1 MDRRTVLFVVLSAAF
16 LIVWWILFPPQ
27 PPPKA
32 PAGAP
37 PSGET
42 AEKTTAAPVSGA
54 GASDTPASATAGT
67 ATASSVPSLA
77 GVGGPGGAR
86 AERPEIP
93 QGARIE
99 ASAEDEVA
107 IDTPLASV
115 HLTNRGARDVSWKLK
130 KYLDD
135 AGHPLELVSNAGR
148 ALDHLPLQFLLEDPG
163 ATKRLKEGLY
173 RVSRKVDSEA
183 GAAYTE
189 VSFIWSDG
197 AGLAATKTLRVS
209 HDSYLAGL
217 HFAAEAGGVPVSP
230 TLVWG
235 AGFGGHN
242 GLETGRYADMSW
254 AVLNVSGRPIER
266 RPQTNLKPDA
276 PWLDEGPV
284 SWAGVEDKYFAALF
298 VPEVAVP
305 GRVRFELLRL
315 VEEGREEQHLSMAL
329 GLPGASRVRLFVGP
343 KDYDI
348 LKGLGIGLEHLLNF
362 GFFGFIALPLFYSM
376 KFLQRYTGNY
386 GWAIVILTVGIRILF
401 FPIMYRGQIRMRTMQ
416 EKMKRVQPKVKALR
430 ERYRKLEKK
439 EADKGNL
446 GARQRLRREMNEEMM
461 ALYKEEDINPLG
473 SMSGCLP
480 ILLQL
485 PILYAFYTILS
496 ISIEL
501 RRAPFLL
508 WITDLSQ
515 KDPYFVTPIIM
526 GGTQLVQQVMTS
538 SSIPDPAQRRM
549 MYIMPIMFT
558 YIFLNFPS
566 GLVLYWLVNNLL
578 GIGQQY
584 LINRQAASE
593 KSPS

>member
-16 LIVWWILFPPQ
+16 LIVWWMLFPPQ

-32 PAGAP
+32 PPPEGTAGKTTSIPASEAGA
-37 PSGET
+37 
-42 AEKTTAAPVSGA
+42 AA
-54 GASDTPASATAGT
+54 TPGSAPAGT
-67 ATASSVPSLA
+67 ATPTGAPSLA
-77 GVGGPGGAR
+77 GVGDAGGAR

-93 QGARIE
+93 RGGRIGAATEEEVSIE
-99 ASAEDEVA
+99 
-107 IDTPLASV
+107 TPLASI
-115 HLTNRGARDVSWKLK
+115 HLTNRGARVVSWKLK

-135 AGHPLELVSNAGR
+135 EGHALDLVSHAGR
-148 ALDHLPLQFLLEDPG
+148 TLDYLPLQFLLEDPG
-163 ATKRLKEGLY
+163 ITRHLKEALY
-173 RVSRKVDSEA
+173 RVARREGNEA
-183 GAAYTE
+183 GVAFTE
-189 VSFIWSDG
+189 VSFTWSDG
-197 AGLAATKTLRVS
+197 AGLAATKTLRVA
-209 HDSYLAGL
+209 HGSYLAQL

-242 GLETGRYADMSW
+242 GLETGRYADLSW
-254 AVLNVSGRPIER
+254 AVLEVSGRPIER
-266 RPQTNLKPDA
+266 RPLTGLKPDA
-276 PWLDEGPV
+276 PWQDEGPV

-298 VPEVAVP
+298 VPEVSVP

-348 LKGLGIGLEHLLNF
+348 LKGLGIGLEKLLNF
-362 GFFGFIALPLFYSM
+362 GFFGIIALPLFYSM
-376 KFLQRYTGNY
+376 KFVQRYIGNY

-401 FPIMYRGQIRMRTMQ
+401 FPIMYRGQIRMRAMQ
-416 EKMKRVQPKVKALR
+416 EKMKRIQPKVKALR

-439 EADKGNL
+439 EADKGNV

-461 ALYKEEDINPLG
+461 QLYKEEEINPLG

-508 WITDLSQ
+508 WIKDLSQ
-515 KDPYFVTPIIM
+515 KDPYYVTPIIM
-526 GGTQLVQQVMTS
+526 GGTQLVQQAMTA

>member
-1 MDRRTVLFVVLSAAF
+1 MDRRTVLFIVLSAAF

-27 PPPKA
+27 TPPKA
-32 PAGAP
+32 TAPPAGETSEKTEPAP
-37 PSGET
+37 P
-42 AEKTTAAPVSGA
+42 SGA
-54 GASDTPASATAGT
+54 GASSTPGPAAGMAAPSSA
-67 ATASSVPSLA
+67 PSLA
-77 GVGGPGGAR
+77 GVGGAGAAR
-86 AERPEIP
+86 AERPEVP
-93 QGARIE
+93 QGERIE
-99 ASAEDEVA
+99 AAAEAEVA
-107 IDTPLASV
+107 IETPLASI
-115 HLTNRGARDVSWKLK
+115 HLTNRGARVVSWKLK

-135 AGHPLELVSNAGR
+135 EGHPLELVSQAGR
-148 ALDHLPLQFLLEDPG
+148 ALDHLPLQFLLEDTG
-163 ATKRLKEGLY
+163 ATKRLKEALY
-173 RVSRKVDSEA
+173 RVSRKEGSEA

-189 VSFIWSDG
+189 VSFSWSDG
-197 AGLAATKTLRVS
+197 AGLAATKTLRVA
-209 HDSYLAGL
+209 HDSYLTGL
-217 HFAAEAGGVPVSP
+217 RFATEAGGAAVSP

-254 AVLNVSGRPIER
+254 AVLNVGGRPIER
-266 RPQTNLKPDA
+266 RPQTSLKPDA

-284 SWAGVEDKYFAALF
+284 NWAGVEDKYFAALF
-298 VPEVAVP
+298 VPEAPVP
-305 GRVRFELLRL
+305 GRARFELLRL

-329 GLPGASRVRLFVGP
+329 GLPGVSRVRLFVGP

-348 LKGLGIGLEHLLNF
+348 LKGLGIGLENLLNF

-401 FPIMYRGQIRMRTMQ
+401 FPIMYRGQIRMRAMQ
-416 EKMKRVQPKVKALR
+416 EKMKRIQPKIKALR

-508 WITDLSQ
+508 WISDLSQ
-515 KDPYFVTPIIM
+515 KDPYYVTPIIM

-558 YIFLNFPS
+558 YIFLKFPS